1 VGLVVL
7 LGSAL
12 ALLAARQREEGVW
25 VVEKDVEETRDAPD
39 GKKVGTLSE
48 GTEIEKIGQD
58 GNWVR
63 FRVEGWI
70 WGPSLAGFTRE
81 KAVGDRK
88 QDVPPS
94 PLQEFLPRIKRLI
107 NEEYGVFYGL
117 SVDEDLERLVVRIR
131 VRDIGRAALERRQMA
146 VQREVLG
153 VLEGHLS
160 FASVRVESN
169 RPDGTGQVGSEVAIT
184 AVDDIRRFGQG
195 NPEEWRARTRA
206 STDGGK
212 TWTP

>member
-1 VGLVVL
+1 MTARQRAVRGGRHLAMSRFYRGACSWWGVGLVVL

-88 QDVPPS
+88 QDGRRDGGPDAGCIGRG
-94 PLQEFLPRIKRLI
+94 PLQVQCHSPGSSALRGPRSGSRREL
-107 NEEYGVFYGL
+107 L
-117 SVDEDLERLVVRIR
+117 
-131 VRDIGRAALERRQMA
+131 RDDWG
-146 VQREVLG
+146 
-153 VLEGHLS
+153 
-160 FASVRVESN
+160 
-169 RPDGTGQVGSEVAIT
+169 
-184 AVDDIRRFGQG
+184 
-195 NPEEWRARTRA
+195 
-206 STDGGK
+206 
-212 TWTP
+212 